1 MWNKIRITGAGFL
14 AYFVMSAIISPL
26 GVVTGSIAARYG
38 VSVTEATAS
47 FTWLTT
53 GILVGTLLAIFIFDY
68 FRLKS
73 VILGGVVVICLSIYA
88 IYAFSSFTVVVVSLG
103 FIGTACGIE
112 LAAAAVAITEL
123 FEERLRA
130 SMLLLTDSF
139 YSTAGVISTS
149 LGGFLIAREFHW
161 SSAYLPAFVTA
172 LMVGLLALTSRYPA
186 TIERAKDDTSKNEN
200 AEWPLSVHLV
210 GAAMLIYLV
219 GVTSINSW
227 IPNYSQDRM
236 GLDIATAG
244 LLVSR
249 LFFGMFIGQLITF
262 FLVLRLPLR
271 PLILVYAFM
280 AMTMSGFL
288 WATDAAAQLQLAMF
302 VLGLLT
308 GGLFKTVLTYGT
320 TLVAHPSPKMVS
332 YLIFCASFGTAIAPF
347 VSAIIVDLL
356 DMRAVLQFATL
367 CYAVMLAMLLAAQSF
382 QKQRIEPAVQ

>member
-1 MWNKIRITGAGFL
+1 
-14 AYFVMSAIISPL
+14 MSAIISPL

-73 VILGGVVVICLSIYA
+73 VILGGVIVICLSIYA

-112 LAAAAVAITEL
+112 LAAAAV
-123 FEERLRA
+123 
-130 SMLLLTDSF
+130 
-139 YSTAGVISTS
+139 STS

-320 TLVAHPSPKMVS
+320 TLVVHPSPKMVS

-356 DMRAVLQFATL
+356 DMRAVLQFSTL
-367 CYAVMLAMLLAAQSF
+367 CYAAMLAMLLAAQSF